1 MLDVISFALDVI
13 AKVKATVQIEKEA
26 NIDRKALYKTLR
38 QDSASWA
45 EMINRV
51 VHALGLK

>member
-1 MLDVISFALDVI
+1 MISFGLDII
-13 AKVKATVQIEKEA
+13 AKVKATAQIEKEA
-26 NIDRKALYKTLR
+26 NIDRKALYKALR